1 MNTDSVKTLYK
12 KSPVGF
18 IATAVA
24 IVLFAAYFY
33 RHGALSEMQAHVEQ
47 RTADGQRQA
56 ANINFANQLDLQLQA
71 IETANSTVSSRL
83 INPNDLANNLQYF
96 YKLESEAGVKLLN
109 TPRPASETVKSV
121 KGVYVPV
128 QYAVSVQG
136 SYKQVLTFLRKMEQ
150 GVYYCR
156 VKGAVCSEAQKT
168 NESAQAEV
176 VLSLTVELLGRA

>member
-1 MNTDSVKTLYK
+1 MNTDSIKVLYK
-12 KSPVGF
+12 KSPVAF
-18 IATAVA
+18 VASAVA
-24 IVLFAAYFY
+24 IVLFGAYFY
-33 RHGALSEMQAHVEQ
+33 RHGALAEMQAQVEQ
-47 RTADGQRQA
+47 RMADGQRQA
-56 ANINFANQLDLQLQA
+56 TNVNFANLLDSQLQA
-71 IETANSTVSSRL
+71 IEVANTNVASRL

-109 TPRPASETVKSV
+109 TPRPTAEKIKTG
-121 KGVYVPV
+121 KGLYVPV